1 MGMGMGI
8 GKSMTLHNLA
18 TLPMVNSWLKKSLP
32 AVAAGLLGVGGL
44 ALGAQSRAQSVPLL
58 PSVPKTPATP
68 ALTAPAGQP
77 LQHHH
82 HNGHND
88 QNNNNQHLYNGHNGH
103 KDLKDHKDHNGHN
116 GHNGHNH
123 EVGPAG
129 RSYDLRWLDAM
140 VQHHTGALR
149 MSEYVFDIGVPGVG
163 ALAKEIWRDQA
174 QEIKAM
180 GQWRKAWYPEAPVY
194 PVALAPGGDPDTM
207 AGLVR
212 MSGAQIAAMRMME
225 STPNRDNRIPWFLE
239 GMLQHH
245 GGALLMA
252 HDALAKSR
260 NPDLRRLAAAIIVAQ
275 RREIIQ
281 LRRML
286 NHDGLNKPEYYR
298 YDALFSPS

>member
-1 MGMGMGI
+1 M
-8 GKSMTLHNLA
+8 
-18 TLPMVNSWLKKSLP
+18 
-32 AVAAGLLGVGGL
+32 
-44 ALGAQSRAQSVPLL
+44 
-58 PSVPKTPATP
+58 
-68 ALTAPAGQP
+68 
-77 LQHHH
+77 
-82 HNGHND
+82 
-88 QNNNNQHLYNGHNGH
+88 
-103 KDLKDHKDHNGHN
+103 
-116 GHNGHNH
+116 
-123 EVGPAG
+123 
-129 RSYDLRWLDAM
+129 
-140 VQHHTGALR
+140 
-149 MSEYVFDIGVPGVG
+149 PGVG

-180 GQWRKAWYPEAPVY
+180 GQWRKAWFPEAPVY

-212 MSGAQIAAMRMME
+212 MSGAQIAAMRMMAT
-225 STPNRDNRIPWFLE
+225 TPNRDNRVPWFLE

-252 HDALAKSR
+252 HDVLAKSR